1 MPLPDPT
8 PSSPQP
14 PVPSAAERR
23 GRWVAIVTGAL
34 SVLVGVLYLLMIV
47 LLDSRG
53 PLQPPPPE
61 ALGVVSVSGAG
72 AGAVEGAATGAAAV
86 AVDSPV
92 GVAVP
97 VPSAAAAPQP
107 G

>member
-14 PVPSAAERR
+14 PAPSAAERR

-61 ALGVVSVSGAG
+61 ALGVISVSGAG
-72 AGAVEGAATGAAAV
+72 AGAAAV
-86 AVDSPV
+86 DPPV
-92 GVAVP
+92 GGAVP
-97 VPSAAAAPQP
+97 GPSAAAAPQP

>member
-14 PVPSAAERR
+14 PPPSPAERR

-61 ALGVVSVSGAG
+61 AFGVVSVSGAG
-72 AGAVEGAATGAAAV
+72 AGAGAAAGQ
-86 AVDSPV
+86 AAQLDSPV
-92 GVAVP
+92 GGAVP
-97 VPSAAAAPQP
+97 GPSAAVAPQP

>member
-8 PSSPQP
+8 PLSPQP

-72 AGAVEGAATGAAAV
+72 AGAAAGAATGAAA
-86 AVDSPV
+86 AVGSPV
-92 GVAVP
+92 GGAVP
-97 VPSAAAAPQP
+97 GPSAAAAPQP